1 MKKTLLGTALLFA
14 LAQALPMDAQKQ
26 VRLTFNRAGGTAVSN
41 VTVKVT
47 DESGNAINGV
57 TATLQSIKQGTGTD
71 ADAAT
76 TDVALKSGGKLDT
89 HTEILCANYT
99 NKELD
104 SRFAE
109 FTFKISGLSDFSL
122 NHSDLQI
129 ASMNGS
135 GDFQYNNLPRKCD
148 VRVWNNEDKS
158 TLIASIDG
166 IVTDKNASK
175 EDKVNP
181 TDKDTG
187 KDNTIDWEIKAST
200 TTPATTDQ
208 ILVVRLAKSS
218 DNKGCFFGLKQITLY
233 NGYRFATTATS
244 NIANVATF
252 SASSPVTF
260 SSDATAYIAINSDNK
275 QVTLSPLNGA
285 LAAGK
290 GAIVSKAT
298 TGDIYAYVSTETTDS
313 RNNLLVGSSDATKEL
328 TDGNYYIFNK
338 KDNDAVFS
346 PLDNAASTTL
356 AANKAALKTTTT
368 GGQALTLDFGSVT
381 GINTVTTAMPATNA
395 TFDLSG
401 RKVSG
406 KLPAGLYIKN
416 GKKLLIK

>member
-41 VTVKVT
+41 VTVNVT

-71 ADAAT
+71 AGAT
-76 TDVALKSGGKLDT
+76 ATNVALKPGNQLDA
-89 HTEILCANYT
+89 HTEILCADYN
-99 NKELD
+99 NNGLD

-109 FTFKISGLSDFSL
+109 FTFKISGLNDFSL

-129 ASMNGS
+129 AALNKG
-135 GDFQYNNLPRKCD
+135 GNFQYDKGSRKCD

-166 IVTDKNASK
+166 IVTDKNASN
-175 EDKVNP
+175 E
-181 TDKDTG
+181 T
-187 KDNTIDWEIKAST
+187 KDNTIDWEIKANT
-200 TTPATTDQ
+200 TTPATTEQ

-260 SSDATAYIAINSDNK
+260 SSDATAYIAINSNDT

-285 LAAGK
+285 LAAGQ

-298 TGDIYAYVSTETTDS
+298 TGDIYAYVSAETTDS
-313 RNNLLVGSSDATKEL
+313 RNNQLVGGGDTTKEL

-338 KDNDAVFS
+338 KGNDAVFS
-346 PLDNAASTTL
+346 PLNNTSTTL
-356 AANKAALKTTTT
+356 AANKAALKTATP

-381 GINTVTTAMPATNA
+381 GINTATTAMPATNT

>member
-41 VTVKVT
+41 VTVNVT

-71 ADAAT
+71 AGAT
-76 TDVALKSGGKLDT
+76 ATNVALKSGNQLDT
-89 HTEILCANYT
+89 HTEILCASYN
-99 NKELD
+99 NVKN
-104 SRFAE
+104 SFAE

-129 ASMNGS
+129 AAMNGQ
-135 GDFQYNNLPRKCD
+135 GKFQNSKGERYCD
-148 VRVWNNEDKS
+148 VRVWGNEDKS
-158 TLIASIDG
+158 TLIASADG
-166 IVTDKNASK
+166 ILADKLGGDY
-175 EDKVNP
+175 ER
-181 TDKDTG
+181 
-187 KDNTIDWEIKAST
+187 DNTIDWEIKGNT

-208 ILVVRLAKSS
+208 YIVVRMAKN
-218 DNKGCFFGLKQITLY
+218 DQNPGCFFGLKQITLY

-244 NIANVATF
+244 NIDNVATF

-313 RNNLLVGSSDATKEL
+313 RNNQLVGSGDATKEL

-338 KDNDAVFS
+338 PGEEAVFS
-346 PLDNAASTTL
+346 PLDKSASTTL
-356 AANKAALKTTTT
+356 AANKAALKTATT

-406 KLPAGLYIKN
+406 NLPAGLYIKN

>member
-41 VTVKVT
+41 VTVNVT
-47 DESGNAINGV
+47 DESGNAIDGV

-71 ADAAT
+71 ANAAA
-76 TDVALKSGGKLDT
+76 TDVALLSGMELNT
-89 HTEILCANYT
+89 HTEILCANY
-99 NKELD
+99 NNVKN
-104 SRFAE
+104 SFAE

-129 ASMNGS
+129 SAMNLNGR
-135 GDFQYNNLPRKCD
+135 FQNSKDQRYCD
-148 VRVWNNEDKS
+148 VRVWGNENKN
-158 TLIASIDG
+158 TLIASVDG
-166 IVTDKNASK
+166 ILADKLGGSYT
-175 EDKVNP
+175 V
-181 TDKDTG
+181 
-187 KDNTIDWEIKAST
+187 DNTIDWEIKGE
-200 TTPATTDQ
+200 ATTQAATDQ
-208 ILVVRLAKSS
+208 YLVVRMAKSS
-218 DNKGCFFGLKQITLY
+218 NSNGCYFGLKQITLY
-233 NGYRFATTATS
+233 NGYRFATTTTS

-285 LAAGK
+285 LAAGQ

-298 TGDIYAYVSTETTDS
+298 TGDIYAYVSTEATDS
-313 RNNLLVGSSDATKEL
+313 RNNQLVGGGDATKEL

-338 KDNDAVFS
+338 KGDDAVFS
-346 PLDNAASTTL
+346 PLNNTSTTL
-356 AANKAALKTTTT
+356 AANKAALKTATT

>member
-1 MKKTLLGTALLFA
+1 MKKTLLGTALLLA

-47 DESGNAINGV
+47 DESGNAIDGV
-57 TATLQSIKQGTGTD
+57 TATLQSIKQGTGTETS
-71 ADAAT
+71 AAA
-76 TDVALKSGGKLDT
+76 TDVALKSGGQLDT
-89 HTEILCANYT
+89 HSEVLCANY
-99 NKELD
+99 NNNGLD
-104 SRFAE
+104 RRFAE

-129 ASMNGS
+129 AAMNS
-135 GDFQYNNLPRKCD
+135 GGNFQYNNLPRKCD
-148 VRVWNNEDKS
+148 VRVWGDEDKS
-158 TLIASIDG
+158 TIIASTDG
-166 IVTDKNASK
+166 IVTDKNASN
-175 EDKVNP
+175 ETV
-181 TDKDTG
+181 
-187 KDNTIDWEIKAST
+187 DNTIDWEIKANT

-208 ILVVRLAKSS
+208 YLVVRLAKSS

-260 SSDATAYIAINSDNK
+260 SSDATAYIAINSDNT

-285 LAAGK
+285 LAAGQ

-298 TGDIYAYVSTETTDS
+298 TGDIYAYVSTEATDS
-313 RNNLLVGSSDATKEL
+313 RNNQLVGSGDATKEL

-338 KDNDAVFS
+338 PGEEAVFS
-346 PLDNAASTTL
+346 PLDKSASTTL
-356 AANKAALKTTTT
+356 AANKAALKTATT

>member
-47 DESGNAINGV
+47 DESGNAIDGV
-57 TATLQSIKQGTGTD
+57 TATLQSIKQGTGTN
-71 ADAAT
+71 ANAT
-76 TDVALKSGGKLDT
+76 ATDVALKSGGQLDT
-89 HTEILCANYT
+89 HAEILCADYFNT
-99 NKELD
+99 TKDN
-104 SRFAE
+104 SFSE

-129 ASMNGS
+129 SALNSS
-135 GDFQYNNLPRKCD
+135 SKFQYNANNNRKCD
-148 VRVWNNEDKS
+148 VRVWGDESKS
-158 TLIASIDG
+158 TLITSIDG
-166 IVTDKNASK
+166 IAADQEASS
-175 EDKVNP
+175 E
-181 TDKDTG
+181 T
-187 KDNTIDWEIKAST
+187 KDNTIDWEIKGNTATQT
-200 TTPATTDQ
+200 TTNQ
-208 ILVVRLAKSS
+208 YLVVRLARSTGS
-218 DNKGCFFGLKQITLY
+218 NGCYFGLKQITLY
-233 NGYRFATTATS
+233 NGYRFATTTTS
-244 NIANVATF
+244 NIDNVATF

-260 SSDATAYIAINSDNK
+260 SSDATAYIAINSNDT

-285 LAAGK
+285 LAAGQ

-298 TGDIYAYVSTETTDS
+298 TGDIYAYVSAEATDS
-313 RNNLLVGSSDATKEL
+313 RNNQLVGSGDATKEL

-338 KDNDAVFS
+338 QGEDAVFS
-346 PLDNAASTTL
+346 PLNNTNTTL
-356 AANKAALKTTTT
+356 AANKAALKTTTI

-381 GINTVTTAMPATNA
+381 GINTATTAMPATNA

-406 KLPAGLYIKN
+406 NLPAGLYIKN

>member
-1 MKKTLLGTALLFA
+1 MKKTLLGTALLLA

-47 DESGNAINGV
+47 DESGNAIDGV
-57 TATLQSIKQGTGTD
+57 TATLQSIKQGTGTETS
-71 ADAAT
+71 AAA
-76 TDVALKSGGKLDT
+76 TDVALLSGMELNT
-89 HTEILCANYT
+89 HTEILCANYD
-99 NKELD
+99 NVKN
-104 SRFAE
+104 SFAE
-109 FTFKISGLSDFSL
+109 FTFKISGLNNFSL

-129 ASMNGS
+129 AAMNLYGR
-135 GDFQYNNLPRKCD
+135 FQNSKDQRYCD
-148 VRVWNNEDKS
+148 VRVWGNENKS
-158 TLIASIDG
+158 TLLASVDG
-166 IVTDKNASK
+166 ILVDKLGG
-175 EDKVNP
+175 DYVR
-181 TDKDTG
+181 
-187 KDNTIDWEIKAST
+187 DNTIDWEIKGNT
-200 TTPATTDQ
+200 TTPAATDQ
-208 ILVVRLAKSS
+208 YIVVRMAKSDRS
-218 DNKGCFFGLKQITLY
+218 QGCYFGLKQITLY

-244 NIANVATF
+244 NIDNVATF

-313 RNNLLVGSSDATKEL
+313 RNNLLVGSGDATKEL

-346 PLDNAASTTL
+346 PLNNTSTTL
-356 AANKAALKTTTT
+356 AANKAALKTATP

-381 GINTVTTAMPATNA
+381 GINTATTAMPATNA

>member
-1 MKKTLLGTALLFA
+1 
-14 LAQALPMDAQKQ
+14 MDAQKQ

-41 VTVKVT
+41 VTVNVT
-47 DESGNAINGV
+47 DESGNAIDGV
-57 TATLQSIKQGTGTD
+57 TATLQSIKQGLGNTTE
-71 ADAAT
+71 AAKK
-76 TDVALKSGGKLDT
+76 DVALFNTGAAAS
-89 HTEILCANYT
+89 HPEILCCKYDNPNT
-99 NKELD
+99 D
-104 SRFAE
+104 SYPFAE
-109 FTFKISGLSDFSL
+109 FVFKISGLSNFGI
-122 NHSDLQI
+122 NHTDLQI
-129 ASMNGS
+129 AAMNSS
-135 GDFQYNNLPRKCD
+135 GNFQFNNLTRSCD
-148 VRVWNNEDKS
+148 AKVWGDESYSN
-158 TLIASIDG
+158 LITSIEGLD
-166 IVTDKNASK
+166 VDKNA
-175 EDKVNP
+175 DLV
-181 TDKDTG
+181 TG
-187 KDNTIDWEIKAST
+187 STNIGVDNTTDWEIKSANT
-200 TTPATTDQ
+200 TTTTNEQ
-208 ILVVRLAKSS
+208 YLIVRLTRSTVA
-218 DNKGCFFGLKQITLY
+218 GCYFGLKQITLY

-260 SSDATAYIAINSDNK
+260 SSNATAYIAINSNNT

-313 RNNLLVGSSDATKEL
+313 RNNLLVGSGDATKEL

-356 AANKAALKTTTT
+356 AANKAALKTATP

-381 GINTVTTAMPATNA
+381 GINTATTAMPATNA

>member
-41 VTVKVT
+41 VTVNVT
-47 DESGNAINGV
+47 DESGNAIDGV

-71 ADAAT
+71 AGAAA
-76 TDVALKSGGKLDT
+76 TDVALKSGYQLDT
-89 HTEILCANYT
+89 HTEILCASYSNVK
-99 NKELD
+99 NC
-104 SRFAE
+104 FAE
-109 FTFKISGLSDFSL
+109 FTFKISGLSNFSL

-129 ASMNGS
+129 AAMNGQ
-135 GDFQYNNLPRKCD
+135 GKFQNSKGERYCD
-148 VRVWNNEDKS
+148 VRVWGNENKS
-158 TLIASIDG
+158 TLIASADG
-166 IVTDKNASK
+166 ILADKLGGDY
-175 EDKVNP
+175 ER
-181 TDKDTG
+181 
-187 KDNTIDWEIKAST
+187 DNTIDWEIKGNT

-208 ILVVRLAKSS
+208 YIVVRMAKN
-218 DNKGCFFGLKQITLY
+218 DQNPGCYFGLKQITLY
-233 NGYRFATTATS
+233 NGYRFTTTTTS

-260 SSDATAYIAINSDNK
+260 SSDATAYIAINSNDT

-285 LAAGK
+285 LAAGQ

-298 TGDIYAYVSTETTDS
+298 TGDIYAYVSAEATDS
-313 RNNLLVGSSDATKEL
+313 RNNQLVGGGDATKEL

-338 KDNDAVFS
+338 KGDDAVFS
-346 PLDNAASTTL
+346 PLNNTSTTL
-356 AANKAALKTTTT
+356 AANKAALKTATQ

-381 GINTVTTAMPATNA
+381 GINTATTAMPATNA

>member
-26 VRLTFNRAGGTAVSN
+26 VRLTFNRAGGTAVGN

-71 ADAAT
+71 AGAAA

-89 HTEILCANYT
+89 HTEILCANY
-99 NKELD
+99 NNSVQK
-104 SRFAE
+104 SFAE

-129 ASMNGS
+129 AAMNSS

-148 VRVWNNEDKS
+148 VRVWGDEYKS
-158 TLIASIDG
+158 IRIASIDG
-166 IVTDKNASK
+166 IVTDKNASN
-175 EDKVNP
+175 EA
-181 TDKDTG
+181 
-187 KDNTIDWEIKAST
+187 KDNTIDWEIKAYT
-200 TTPATTDQ
+200 TTPATTEQ

-244 NIANVATF
+244 NIDNVATF

-285 LAAGK
+285 LAAK
-290 GAIVSKAT
+290 QGAIVSKAT
-298 TGDIYAYVSTETTDS
+298 TGDIYAYVSTEATDS
-313 RNNLLVGSSDATKEL
+313 RNNQLVGGGDYNMDL

-338 KDNDAVFS
+338 QGNDAVFS
-346 PLDNAASTTL
+346 PLNKLAITEL
-356 AANKAALKTTTT
+356 AANKAVLKTATP

-381 GINTVTTAMPATNA
+381 GINTTTTAMPATNA

-416 GKKLLIK
+416 GKKFIIK

>member
-14 LAQALPMDAQKQ
+14 LAQTLPMDAQKQ

-41 VTVKVT
+41 VTVNVT
-47 DESGNAINGV
+47 DESGNAIDGV

-76 TDVALKSGGKLDT
+76 TDVALLSGEQLNT
-89 HTEILCANYT
+89 HTEILCANYS
-99 NKELD
+99 NVEKC
-104 SRFAE
+104 FAE
-109 FTFKISGLSDFSL
+109 FTFKISGLNNFSL

-129 ASMNGS
+129 SALQYQGK
-135 GDFQYNNLPRKCD
+135 FQNSKDQRYCD
-148 VRVWNNEDKS
+148 VRVWGNENKS
-158 TLIASIDG
+158 TLIASADG
-166 IVTDKNASK
+166 ILAVKLG
-175 EDKVNP
+175 
-181 TDKDTG
+181 G
-187 KDNTIDWEIKAST
+187 KYEVDNTIDWEIKGNT
-200 TTPATTDQ
+200 TTQATTDQ
-208 ILVVRLAKSS
+208 YIVVRMAKSDRS
-218 DNKGCFFGLKQITLY
+218 QGCFFGLKQITLY

-244 NIANVATF
+244 NIDNVATF

-285 LAAGK
+285 LAAGQ

-298 TGDIYAYVSTETTDS
+298 TGDIYAYVSTEATDS
-313 RNNLLVGSSDATKEL
+313 RNNLLVGSGDATKEL

-338 KDNDAVFS
+338 QGNDAVFS
-346 PLDNAASTTL
+346 PLSNTSTTL
-356 AANKAALKTTTT
+356 AANKAALKTTTA

>member
-1 MKKTLLGTALLFA
+1 MKKTLLGTALLLA

-26 VRLTFNRAGGTAVSN
+26 VRLTFNRAGGTAVGN
-41 VTVKVT
+41 VTVNVT

-71 ADAAT
+71 ASAAAT
-76 TDVALKSGGKLDT
+76 DVVLKSGGKLDT
-89 HTEILCANYT
+89 HTEILCANY
-99 NKELD
+99 NNSVQK
-104 SRFAE
+104 SFAE

-129 ASMNGS
+129 AAMNGS

-166 IVTDKNASK
+166 IVTDKNASEESK
-175 EDKVNP
+175 GI
-181 TDKDTG
+181 G
-187 KDNTIDWEIKAST
+187 KDNTIDWEIKANT
-200 TTPATTDQ
+200 TTPATTEQ

-244 NIANVATF
+244 NIDNVATF

-285 LAAGK
+285 LAAK
-290 GAIVSKAT
+290 QGAIVSKAT
-298 TGDIYAYVSTETTDS
+298 TGDIYAYVSTEATDS
-313 RNNLLVGSSDATKEL
+313 RNNQLVGGGDYAIDL

-338 KDNDAVFS
+338 SGEEAVFS
-346 PLDNAASTTL
+346 PLDKTANTKL
-356 AANKAALKTTTT
+356 AANKAALKTATT
-368 GGQALTLDFGSVT
+368 GVQALTLDFGSVT
-381 GINTVTTAMPATNA
+381 GINNTTTTAMPATNA

-416 GKKLLIK
+416 GKKFIIK

>member
-1 MKKTLLGTALLFA
+1 MKKTLLGTALLLA

-57 TATLQSIKQGTGTD
+57 TATLQSIKQGIGTD
-71 ADAAT
+71 ANAT
-76 TDVALKSGGKLDT
+76 ATDVALKSGGKLDT
-89 HTEILCANYT
+89 HTEILCANY
-99 NKELD
+99 NNSVQK
-104 SRFAE
+104 SFAE

-129 ASMNGS
+129 AAMNGS

-148 VRVWNNEDKS
+148 VRVWGDEDKS
-158 TLIASIDG
+158 TLIASTDG
-166 IVTDKNASK
+166 IVTDKNASN
-175 EDKVNP
+175 ETV
-181 TDKDTG
+181 
-187 KDNTIDWEIKAST
+187 DNTIDWEIKAST

-208 ILVVRLAKSS
+208 YLVVRLAKSS

-233 NGYRFATTATS
+233 NGYRFATTTTS

-285 LAAGK
+285 LAAGQ

-298 TGDIYAYVSTETTDS
+298 TGDIYAYVSTEATDS
-313 RNNLLVGSSDATKEL
+313 RNNQLVGSGDATKEL

-356 AANKAALKTTTT
+356 AANKAALKTATP

-381 GINTVTTAMPATNA
+381 GINTATTAMPATNA

-401 RKVSG
+401 RKASG

>member
-1 MKKTLLGTALLFA
+1 MKKTLLGTALLLA

-57 TATLQSIKQGTGTD
+57 TATLQSIKQGTGTN
-71 ADAAT
+71 ASAAA
-76 TDVALKSGGKLDT
+76 TDVALKSIGQLDA
-89 HTEILCANYT
+89 HTEILCADYN
-99 NKELD
+99 NNGLD

-109 FTFKISGLSDFSL
+109 FTFKISGLNDFSL

-129 ASMNGS
+129 AALNKG
-135 GDFQYNNLPRKCD
+135 GNFQYDKGSRKCD

-166 IVTDKNASK
+166 IVTDKNASN
-175 EDKVNP
+175 E
-181 TDKDTG
+181 T

-200 TTPATTDQ
+200 TTPATTEQ

-244 NIANVATF
+244 NIDNVATF
-252 SASSPVTF
+252 SASNPVTF

-285 LAAGK
+285 LAAGQ

-298 TGDIYAYVSTETTDS
+298 TGDIYAYVSTEATDS
-313 RNNLLVGSSDATKEL
+313 RNNQLVGGGDYAMDL

-338 KDNDAVFS
+338 PGDEAVFS
-346 PLDNAASTTL
+346 PLNSTNTKL
-356 AANKAALKTTTT
+356 AANKAALKTATA
-368 GGQALTLDFGSVT
+368 GVQALTLDFGSVT
-381 GINTVTTAMPATNA
+381 GINTTTTAMPATNA

-416 GKKLLIK
+416 GKKFIIK

>member
-47 DESGNAINGV
+47 DESGNAIDGV
-57 TATLQSIKQGTGTD
+57 TATLQSIKQGTGTN
-71 ADAAT
+71 ANAT
-76 TDVALKSGGKLDT
+76 ATDVALKSGGQLDT
-89 HTEILCANYT
+89 HAEILCADYFNT
-99 NKELD
+99 TKDN
-104 SRFAE
+104 SFSE

-129 ASMNGS
+129 SALNSS
-135 GDFQYNNLPRKCD
+135 SKFQYNANNNRKCD
-148 VRVWNNEDKS
+148 VRVWGDESKS
-158 TLIASIDG
+158 TLITSIDG
-166 IVTDKNASK
+166 IAADQEASS
-175 EDKVNP
+175 E
-181 TDKDTG
+181 T
-187 KDNTIDWEIKAST
+187 KDNTIDWEIKGNTATQT
-200 TTPATTDQ
+200 TTNQ
-208 ILVVRLAKSS
+208 YLVVRLARSTGS
-218 DNKGCFFGLKQITLY
+218 NGCYFGLKQITLY

-244 NIANVATF
+244 NIDNVATF
-252 SASSPVTF
+252 SASKPVTF
-260 SSDATAYIAINSDNK
+260 SSDATAYIAINSNNT

-285 LAAGK
+285 LAAGQ

-298 TGDIYAYVSTETTDS
+298 TGDIYAYVSAETTDS
-313 RNNLLVGSSDATKEL
+313 RNNQLVGGGDATKEL

-338 KDNDAVFS
+338 KGDDAVFS
-346 PLDNAASTTL
+346 PLNNTSTTL
-356 AANKAALKTTTT
+356 AANKAALKTATP

-381 GINTVTTAMPATNA
+381 GINTATTAMPATNA

-401 RKVSG
+401 RKVNG

>member
-41 VTVKVT
+41 VTVNVT

-76 TDVALKSGGKLDT
+76 TDVALLSGEQLNT
-89 HTEILCANYT
+89 HTEILCANYS
-99 NKELD
+99 NVEKC
-104 SRFAE
+104 FAE
-109 FTFKISGLSDFSL
+109 FTFKISGLNNFSL

-129 ASMNGS
+129 SALQYQGK
-135 GDFQYNNLPRKCD
+135 FQNSKDQRYCD
-148 VRVWNNEDKS
+148 VRVWGNENKS
-158 TLIASIDG
+158 TLIASADG
-166 IVTDKNASK
+166 ILAVKLG
-175 EDKVNP
+175 
-181 TDKDTG
+181 G
-187 KDNTIDWEIKAST
+187 KYEVDNTIDWEIKGNT
-200 TTPATTDQ
+200 TTQATTDQ
-208 ILVVRLAKSS
+208 YIVVRMAKSDRS
-218 DNKGCFFGLKQITLY
+218 QGCYFGLKQITLY
-233 NGYRFATTATS
+233 NGYRFATTTTS

-260 SSDATAYIAINSDNK
+260 SSDATAYIAINSDNT

-285 LAAGK
+285 LAAGQ

-298 TGDIYAYVSTETTDS
+298 TGDIYAYVSTEATDS
-313 RNNLLVGSSDATKEL
+313 RNNQLVGSGDATKEL

-338 KDNDAVFS
+338 QGEDAVFS
-346 PLDNAASTTL
+346 PLNSTNTTL

-381 GINTVTTAMPATNA
+381 GINTATTAMPATNA

>member
-1 MKKTLLGTALLFA
+1 MKKTLLGTTLLLA

-76 TDVALKSGGKLDT
+76 TDVALLSGEQLNT
-89 HTEILCANYT
+89 HTEILCANYS
-99 NKELD
+99 NVEKC
-104 SRFAE
+104 FAE
-109 FTFKISGLSDFSL
+109 FTFKISGLNNFSL

-129 ASMNGS
+129 SALQYQGK
-135 GDFQYNNLPRKCD
+135 FQNSKDQRYCD
-148 VRVWNNEDKS
+148 VRVWGNENKS
-158 TLIASIDG
+158 TLIASADG
-166 IVTDKNASK
+166 ILAVKLG
-175 EDKVNP
+175 
-181 TDKDTG
+181 G
-187 KDNTIDWEIKAST
+187 KYEVDNTIDWEIKGNT
-200 TTPATTDQ
+200 TTQSTTDQ
-208 ILVVRLAKSS
+208 YIVVRMAKSDRS
-218 DNKGCFFGLKQITLY
+218 QGCYFGLKQITLY

-244 NIANVATF
+244 NIDNVATF
-252 SASSPVTF
+252 SASNPVTF
-260 SSDATAYIAINSDNK
+260 SSDATAYIAINSNDT

-285 LAAGK
+285 LAAK
-290 GAIVSKAT
+290 QGAIVSKAT
-298 TGDIYAYVSTETTDS
+298 TGDIYAYVSTEATDS
-313 RNNLLVGSSDATKEL
+313 RNNQLVGGGDATKEL

-338 KDNDAVFS
+338 KGDDAVFS
-346 PLDNAASTTL
+346 PLNNTSTTL
-356 AANKAALKTTTT
+356 AANKAALKTATP

-381 GINTVTTAMPATNA
+381 GINTTTTAMPATNA

>member
-41 VTVKVT
+41 VTVNVT

-57 TATLQSIKQGTGTD
+57 TATLQSIKEGTGTD
-71 ADAAT
+71 ASAT
-76 TDVALKSGGKLDT
+76 ATNVALLSGMELNT
-89 HTEILCANYT
+89 HTEILCANYK
-99 NKELD
+99 NVKN
-104 SRFAE
+104 SFAE
-109 FTFKISGLSDFSL
+109 FTFKISGLNNFSL

-129 ASMNGS
+129 AAMNLNGR
-135 GDFQYNNLPRKCD
+135 FQNSKDQRYCD
-148 VRVWNNEDKS
+148 VRVWGNENKS

-166 IVTDKNASK
+166 ILVDKLGG
-175 EDKVNP
+175 DYVR
-181 TDKDTG
+181 
-187 KDNTIDWEIKAST
+187 DNTIDWEIKGNT
-200 TTPATTDQ
+200 TTPAATDQ
-208 ILVVRLAKSS
+208 YIVVRMAKSDRS
-218 DNKGCFFGLKQITLY
+218 QGCYFGLKQITLY

-244 NIANVATF
+244 NIDNVATF

-260 SSDATAYIAINSDNK
+260 SSDATAYIAINSNDT

-285 LAAGK
+285 LAAGQ

-298 TGDIYAYVSTETTDS
+298 TGDIYAYVSTEATDS
-313 RNNLLVGSSDATKEL
+313 RNNQLVGSGDATKEL

-338 KDNDAVFS
+338 QGEEAVFS
-346 PLDNAASTTL
+346 PLDNTASTTL
-356 AANKAALKTTTT
+356 AANKAALKTTTI

>member
-41 VTVKVT
+41 VTVNVT

-71 ADAAT
+71 AGAAA
-76 TDVALKSGGKLDT
+76 TDVALKSGYQLDT
-89 HTEILCANYT
+89 HTEILCANYD
-99 NKELD
+99 NVKN
-104 SRFAE
+104 SFAE
-109 FTFKISGLSDFSL
+109 FTFKISGLNNFSL

-129 ASMNGS
+129 AAMNLYGR
-135 GDFQYNNLPRKCD
+135 FQNSKDQRYCD
-148 VRVWNNEDKS
+148 VRVWGNENKS
-158 TLIASIDG
+158 TLLASVDG
-166 IVTDKNASK
+166 ILVDKLGG
-175 EDKVNP
+175 DYVR
-181 TDKDTG
+181 
-187 KDNTIDWEIKAST
+187 DNTIDWEIKGNT
-200 TTPATTDQ
+200 TTPAATDQ
-208 ILVVRLAKSS
+208 YIVVRMAKSDRS
-218 DNKGCFFGLKQITLY
+218 QGCYFGLKQITLY
-233 NGYRFATTATS
+233 NGYRFATTTTS

-298 TGDIYAYVSTETTDS
+298 TGDIYAYVSTEATDS
-313 RNNLLVGSSDATKEL
+313 RNNLLVGSGDATKEL

-356 AANKAALKTTTT
+356 AANKAALKTATP

-381 GINTVTTAMPATNA
+381 GINTATTAMPATNA

>member
-41 VTVKVT
+41 VTVNVT
-47 DESGNAINGV
+47 DESGNAIDGV
-57 TATLQSIKQGTGTD
+57 TATLQSIKQGTGTN
-71 ADAAT
+71 ASAAA
-76 TDVALKSGGKLDT
+76 TDVALKSIGQLDA
-89 HTEILCANYT
+89 HTEILCADYN
-99 NKELD
+99 NNGLD

-109 FTFKISGLSDFSL
+109 FTFKISGLNDFSL

-129 ASMNGS
+129 AALNKG
-135 GDFQYNNLPRKCD
+135 GNFQYDKGSRKCD

-166 IVTDKNASK
+166 IVTDKNASN
-175 EDKVNP
+175 E
-181 TDKDTG
+181 T
-187 KDNTIDWEIKAST
+187 KDNTIDWEIKANT
-200 TTPATTDQ
+200 TTPATTEQ

-260 SSDATAYIAINSDNK
+260 SSDATAYIAINSNNT

-285 LAAGK
+285 LAAGQ

-298 TGDIYAYVSTETTDS
+298 TGDIYAYVSTEATDS
-313 RNNLLVGSSDATKEL
+313 RNNQLVGSGDATKEL

-338 KDNDAVFS
+338 QGEEAVFS
-346 PLDNAASTTL
+346 PLSNTASTTL

-368 GGQALTLDFGSVT
+368 GGHALTLDFGSVT
-381 GINTVTTAMPATNA
+381 GINTTTTAMPATNA

>member
-41 VTVKVT
+41 VTVNVT

-71 ADAAT
+71 ADAAA
-76 TDVALKSGGKLDT
+76 TDVALLSGMELNT
-89 HTEILCANYT
+89 HTEILCANYD
-99 NKELD
+99 NVKN
-104 SRFAE
+104 SFAE
-109 FTFKISGLSDFSL
+109 FTFKISGLNNFSL

-129 ASMNGS
+129 AAMNLYGR
-135 GDFQYNNLPRKCD
+135 FQNSKDQRYCD
-148 VRVWNNEDKS
+148 VRVWGNENKS
-158 TLIASIDG
+158 TLLASVDG
-166 IVTDKNASK
+166 ILVDKLGG
-175 EDKVNP
+175 DYVR
-181 TDKDTG
+181 
-187 KDNTIDWEIKAST
+187 DNTIDWEIKGNT
-200 TTPATTDQ
+200 TTPAATDQ
-208 ILVVRLAKSS
+208 YIVVRMAKSDRS
-218 DNKGCFFGLKQITLY
+218 QGCYFGLKQITLY

-244 NIANVATF
+244 NIDNVATF

-285 LAAGK
+285 LAAGQ

-298 TGDIYAYVSTETTDS
+298 TGDIYAYMSTEATDS
-313 RNNLLVGSSDATKEL
+313 RNNQLVGSGDATKEL

-338 KDNDAVFS
+338 KGEEAVFS
-346 PLDNAASTTL
+346 PLDKSASTTL
-356 AANKAALKTTTT
+356 AANKAVLKTATP

-381 GINTVTTAMPATNA
+381 GINTATTAMPATNA

>member
-71 ADAAT
+71 ADAAA
-76 TDVALKSGGKLDT
+76 TDVALKSGEQLNK
-89 HTEILCANYT
+89 HPEILCASYSNGK
-99 NKELD
+99 NA
-104 SRFAE
+104 FAE

-129 ASMNGS
+129 SAMNKDGK
-135 GDFQYNNLPRKCD
+135 FQNSKDERYCD
-148 VRVWNNEDKS
+148 VRVWGNENKR
-158 TLIASIDG
+158 TLIASVDG
-166 IVTDKNASK
+166 ILADKLGGNY
-175 EDKVNP
+175 EV
-181 TDKDTG
+181 
-187 KDNTIDWEIKAST
+187 DNTIDWEIKT
-200 TTPATTDQ
+200 TTTTQATTDQ
-208 ILVVRLAKSS
+208 YIVVRMAKN
-218 DNKGCFFGLKQITLY
+218 DRNTGCFFGLKQITLY

-252 SASSPVTF
+252 SASNPVTF
-260 SSDATAYIAINSDNK
+260 SSDATAYIAINSNNT

-285 LAAGK
+285 LAAGQ

-298 TGDIYAYVSTETTDS
+298 TGDIYAYVSTEATDS
-313 RNNLLVGSSDATKEL
+313 RNNQLVGSGDATKEL

-338 KDNDAVFS
+338 QGNDAVFS
-346 PLDNAASTTL
+346 PLDNTANTTL
-356 AANKAALKTTTT
+356 AANKAALKTATT

>member
-41 VTVKVT
+41 VTVNVT

-71 ADAAT
+71 ANAT
-76 TDVALKSGGKLDT
+76 ATDVALKSGGKLDT
-89 HTEILCANYT
+89 HSEILCANY
-99 NKELD
+99 NNALN
-104 SRFAE
+104 SSFAE
-109 FTFKISGLSDFSL
+109 FTFKISGLSNFSL

-129 ASMNGS
+129 SAMNGG

-148 VRVWNNEDKS
+148 VRVWNNEGKS

-166 IVTDKNASK
+166 IVTDKNASEESK
-175 EDKVNP
+175 GSK
-181 TDKDTG
+181 TG

-200 TTPATTDQ
+200 TTPATTEQ

-233 NGYRFATTATS
+233 NGYRFATTTTS

-275 QVTLSPLNGA
+275 QVTLLPLNGA
-285 LAAGK
+285 LAAGQ

-298 TGDIYAYVSTETTDS
+298 TGDIYAYVSTEATDS
-313 RNNLLVGSSDATKEL
+313 RNNQLVGSGDATKEL

-356 AANKAALKTTTT
+356 AANKAALKTATP

-381 GINTVTTAMPATNA
+381 GINTATTAMPATNA

>member
-41 VTVKVT
+41 VTVNVT

-57 TATLQSIKQGTGTD
+57 TATLQSIKEGTGTD
-71 ADAAT
+71 ASAT
-76 TDVALKSGGKLDT
+76 ATNVALLSGMELNT
-89 HTEILCANYT
+89 HTEILCANYK
-99 NKELD
+99 NVKN
-104 SRFAE
+104 SFAE
-109 FTFKISGLSDFSL
+109 FTFKISGLNNFSL

-129 ASMNGS
+129 AAMNLNGR
-135 GDFQYNNLPRKCD
+135 FQNSKDQRYCD
-148 VRVWNNEDKS
+148 VRVWGNENKS

-166 IVTDKNASK
+166 ILVDKLGGSYT
-175 EDKVNP
+175 V
-181 TDKDTG
+181 
-187 KDNTIDWEIKAST
+187 DNTIDWEIKGE
-200 TTPATTDQ
+200 ATTQAATDQ
-208 ILVVRLAKSS
+208 YLVVRMAKSS
-218 DNKGCFFGLKQITLY
+218 NSNGCFFGLKQITLY

-244 NIANVATF
+244 NIDNVATF
-252 SASSPVTF
+252 SASCPVTF
-260 SSDATAYIAINSDNK
+260 SSDATAYIAINSNDT

-285 LAAGK
+285 LAAGQ
-290 GAIVSKAT
+290 GAIVSKTT
-298 TGDIYAYVSTETTDS
+298 TGDIYAYVSTEATDS
-313 RNNLLVGSSDATKEL
+313 RNNQLVGGGDEAMDL

-338 KDNDAVFS
+338 QIEEAVFS
-346 PLDNAASTTL
+346 PLKESASTKL
-356 AANKAALKTTTT
+356 AANKAVLKTATAS
-368 GGQALTLDFGSVT
+368 GQALTLDFGSVT
-381 GINTVTTAMPATNA
+381 GINTTTTAMSATNA

>member
-41 VTVKVT
+41 VTVNVT
-47 DESGNAINGV
+47 DESGNAIDGV

-76 TDVALKSGGKLDT
+76 TDVALKSGGQLDT
-89 HTEILCANYT
+89 HSEVLCANY
-99 NKELD
+99 NNNGLD
-104 SRFAE
+104 RRFAE

-129 ASMNGS
+129 AAMNS
-135 GDFQYNNLPRKCD
+135 GGNFQYNNLPRKCD
-148 VRVWNNEDKS
+148 VRVWGDEDKS
-158 TLIASIDG
+158 TLIASTDG
-166 IVTDKNASK
+166 IVTDKNASN
-175 EDKVNP
+175 ETV
-181 TDKDTG
+181 
-187 KDNTIDWEIKAST
+187 DNTIDWEIKAST

-208 ILVVRLAKSS
+208 YLVVRLAKSS

-233 NGYRFATTATS
+233 NGYRFATTTTS
-244 NIANVATF
+244 NIDNVATF

-260 SSDATAYIAINSDNK
+260 SSDATAYIAINSNDT

-285 LAAGK
+285 LAAGQ

-298 TGDIYAYVSTETTDS
+298 TGDIYAYVSTEATDS
-313 RNNLLVGSSDATKEL
+313 RNNQLVGGGDATKEL

-338 KDNDAVFS
+338 QGDDAVFS
-346 PLDNAASTTL
+346 PLNNTASTTL
-356 AANKAALKTTTT
+356 AANKAVLKTATP

>member
-1 MKKTLLGTALLFA
+1 MKKTLLGTALLLA

-26 VRLTFNRAGGTAVSN
+26 VRLTFNRADGTAVSN
-41 VTVKVT
+41 VTVNVT
-47 DESGNAINGV
+47 DESGNPINGV
-57 TATLQSIKQGTGTD
+57 TATLQSIKEGTGTD
-71 ADAAT
+71 AGAT
-76 TDVALKSGGKLDT
+76 ATDVALKSGGQLDT
-89 HTEILCANYT
+89 HSEVLCANY
-99 NKELD
+99 NNNGLD
-104 SRFAE
+104 RRFAE

-129 ASMNGS
+129 AAMNS
-135 GDFQYNNLPRKCD
+135 GGNFQYNNLPRKCD
-148 VRVWNNEDKS
+148 VRVWGDEYKS
-158 TLIASIDG
+158 IRIASIDG
-166 IVTDKNASK
+166 IVTDKNASN
-175 EDKVNP
+175 EA
-181 TDKDTG
+181 

-200 TTPATTDQ
+200 TTPATTEQ

-285 LAAGK
+285 LAAK
-290 GAIVSKAT
+290 QGAIVSKAT

-313 RNNLLVGSSDATKEL
+313 RNNQLVGSGDATKEL

-338 KDNDAVFS
+338 PGEEAVFS
-346 PLDNAASTTL
+346 PLDKSASTTL
-356 AANKAALKTTTT
+356 AANKAALKTATT

-416 GKKLLIK
+416 GKKFIIK

>member
-41 VTVKVT
+41 VTVNVT
-47 DESGNAINGV
+47 DESGNAIDGV

-76 TDVALKSGGKLDT
+76 TDVALKSGAQLDT
-89 HTEILCANYT
+89 HPEILCASYN
-99 NKELD
+99 NALN
-104 SRFAE
+104 SSFAE

-129 ASMNGS
+129 AALNVGGS
-135 GDFQYNNLPRKCD
+135 FQYNNLPRKCD
-148 VRVWNNEDKS
+148 VRVWGDEDKN
-158 TLIASIDG
+158 TLIASTDG
-166 IVTDKNASK
+166 IVTDKNASN
-175 EDKVNP
+175 ETV
-181 TDKDTG
+181 
-187 KDNTIDWEIKAST
+187 DNTIDWEIKAST
-200 TTPATTDQ
+200 TTPATTEQ

-244 NIANVATF
+244 NIDNVATF

-298 TGDIYAYVSTETTDS
+298 TGDIYAW
-313 RNNLLVGSSDATKEL
+313 
-328 TDGNYYIFNK
+328 
-338 KDNDAVFS
+338 
-346 PLDNAASTTL
+346 
-356 AANKAALKTTTT
+356 
-368 GGQALTLDFGSVT
+368 
-381 GINTVTTAMPATNA
+381 
-395 TFDLSG
+395 
-401 RKVSG
+401 
-406 KLPAGLYIKN
+406 
-416 GKKLLIK
+416 

>member
-41 VTVKVT
+41 VTVNVT
-47 DESGNAINGV
+47 DENGNAIDGV

-76 TDVALKSGGKLDT
+76 TDVALKSGGQLDT
-89 HTEILCANYT
+89 HSEVLCANY
-99 NKELD
+99 NNNGLD
-104 SRFAE
+104 RRFAE

-129 ASMNGS
+129 AAMNS
-135 GDFQYNNLPRKCD
+135 GGNFQYNNLPRKCD
-148 VRVWNNEDKS
+148 VRVWGDEDKS
-158 TLIASIDG
+158 TLIASTDG
-166 IVTDKNASK
+166 IVTDKNASN
-175 EDKVNP
+175 ETV
-181 TDKDTG
+181 
-187 KDNTIDWEIKAST
+187 DNTIDWEIKAST

-208 ILVVRLAKSS
+208 YLVVRLAKSS

-233 NGYRFATTATS
+233 NGYRFATTTTS

-313 RNNLLVGSSDATKEL
+313 RNNLLVGSGDATKEL

-356 AANKAALKTTTT
+356 AANKAALKTATP

-381 GINTVTTAMPATNA
+381 GINTATTAMPATNA

>member
-1 MKKTLLGTALLFA
+1 MKKTLLGTALLLA

-41 VTVKVT
+41 VTVNVT

-71 ADAAT
+71 ASAAA
-76 TDVALKSGGKLDT
+76 TDVALLSGEQLNT
-89 HTEILCANYT
+89 HTEILCANYS
-99 NKELD
+99 NVEKC
-104 SRFAE
+104 FAE
-109 FTFKISGLSDFSL
+109 FTFKISGLNNFSL

-129 ASMNGS
+129 SALQYQGK
-135 GDFQYNNLPRKCD
+135 FQNSKDQRYCD
-148 VRVWNNEDKS
+148 VRVWGNENKS
-158 TLIASIDG
+158 TLIASADG
-166 IVTDKNASK
+166 ILAVKLG
-175 EDKVNP
+175 
-181 TDKDTG
+181 G
-187 KDNTIDWEIKAST
+187 KYEVDNTVDWEIKGNT
-200 TTPATTDQ
+200 TTQATTDQ
-208 ILVVRLAKSS
+208 YIVVRMAKSDGS
-218 DNKGCFFGLKQITLY
+218 QGCYFGLKQITLY
-233 NGYRFATTATS
+233 NGYRFATTTTS
-244 NIANVATF
+244 NIDNVATF
-252 SASSPVTF
+252 SASKPVTF
-260 SSDATAYIAINSDNK
+260 SSDATAYIAINSNDT

-285 LAAGK
+285 LAAGQ

-313 RNNLLVGSSDATKEL
+313 RNNLLVGSGDATKEL

-356 AANKAALKTTTT
+356 AANKAALKTATP

-381 GINTVTTAMPATNA
+381 GINTATTAMPATNA

>member
-71 ADAAT
+71 ATAT
-76 TDVALKSGGKLDT
+76 ATDVALKSGEQLNK
-89 HTEILCANYT
+89 HPEILCASYSNGK
-99 NKELD
+99 NA
-104 SRFAE
+104 FAE

-129 ASMNGS
+129 SAMNKDGK
-135 GDFQYNNLPRKCD
+135 FQNSKDERYCD
-148 VRVWNNEDKS
+148 VRVWGNENKR
-158 TLIASIDG
+158 TLIASVDG
-166 IVTDKNASK
+166 ILADKLGGNY
-175 EDKVNP
+175 EV
-181 TDKDTG
+181 
-187 KDNTIDWEIKAST
+187 DNTIDWEIKT
-200 TTPATTDQ
+200 TTTTQATTDQ
-208 ILVVRLAKSS
+208 YIVVRMAKN
-218 DNKGCFFGLKQITLY
+218 DRNTGCFFGLKQITLY

-244 NIANVATF
+244 NIDNVATF

-285 LAAGK
+285 LAAGQ

-298 TGDIYAYVSTETTDS
+298 TGDIYAYVSTEATDS
-313 RNNLLVGSSDATKEL
+313 RNNLLVGSGDATKEL

-338 KDNDAVFS
+338 QGEEAVFS
-346 PLDNAASTTL
+346 PLSNTASTTL
-356 AANKAALKTTTT
+356 AANKAVLKTATP

-381 GINTVTTAMPATNA
+381 GINTATTAMPATNA

-416 GKKLLIK
+416 GKKFIIK

>member
-41 VTVKVT
+41 VTVNVT

-71 ADAAT
+71 ADAAA
-76 TDVALKSGGKLDT
+76 TDVALKSGEQLNK
-89 HTEILCANYT
+89 HPEILCASYSNGK
-99 NKELD
+99 NA
-104 SRFAE
+104 FAE

-129 ASMNGS
+129 SAMNKDGK
-135 GDFQYNNLPRKCD
+135 FQNSKDERYCD
-148 VRVWNNEDKS
+148 VRVWGNENKR
-158 TLIASIDG
+158 TLIASVDG
-166 IVTDKNASK
+166 ILADKLGGNY
-175 EDKVNP
+175 EV
-181 TDKDTG
+181 
-187 KDNTIDWEIKAST
+187 DNTIDWEIKT
-200 TTPATTDQ
+200 TTTTQATTDQ
-208 ILVVRLAKSS
+208 YIVVRMAKN
-218 DNKGCFFGLKQITLY
+218 DRNTGCFFGLKQITLY

-313 RNNLLVGSSDATKEL
+313 RNNLLVGSGDATKEL

-356 AANKAALKTTTT
+356 AANKAALKTATP

-381 GINTVTTAMPATNA
+381 GINTATTAMPATNA

>member
-57 TATLQSIKQGTGTD
+57 TATLQSIKQGTGTE
-71 ADAAT
+71 AGAAA
-76 TDVALKSGGKLDT
+76 TDVALNSGNELNT
-89 HTEILCANYT
+89 HPEILCANYS
-99 NKELD
+99 NGKN
-104 SRFAE
+104 SFAE

-129 ASMNGS
+129 AAMNLNGR
-135 GDFQYNNLPRKCD
+135 FQNSKGERYCD
-148 VRVWNNEDKS
+148 VRVWGNENKS
-158 TLIASIDG
+158 TLIASTDG
-166 IVTDKNASK
+166 ILVDKLGGSYT
-175 EDKVNP
+175 V
-181 TDKDTG
+181 
-187 KDNTIDWEIKAST
+187 DNTIDWEIKGE
-200 TTPATTDQ
+200 ATTQAATDQ
-208 ILVVRLAKSS
+208 YLVVRMAKSS
-218 DNKGCFFGLKQITLY
+218 NSNGCFFGLKQITLY

-244 NIANVATF
+244 NIDNVATF

-313 RNNLLVGSSDATKEL
+313 RNNLLVGSGDATKEL

>member
-1 MKKTLLGTALLFA
+1 MKKTLLGTALLLA

-41 VTVKVT
+41 VTVNVT

-71 ADAAT
+71 AGAAA
-76 TDVALKSGGKLDT
+76 TDVALLSGEQLNT
-89 HTEILCANYT
+89 HTEILCANYS
-99 NKELD
+99 NVEKC
-104 SRFAE
+104 FAE
-109 FTFKISGLSDFSL
+109 FTFKISGLNNFSL

-129 ASMNGS
+129 SALQYQGK
-135 GDFQYNNLPRKCD
+135 FQNSKDQRYCD
-148 VRVWNNEDKS
+148 VRVWGNENKS
-158 TLIASIDG
+158 TLIASADG
-166 IVTDKNASK
+166 ILAVKLG
-175 EDKVNP
+175 
-181 TDKDTG
+181 G
-187 KDNTIDWEIKAST
+187 KYEVDNTVDWEIKGNT
-200 TTPATTDQ
+200 TTLTTNDKY
-208 ILVVRLAKSS
+208 IVVRMAKSDRS
-218 DNKGCFFGLKQITLY
+218 QGCFFGLKQITLY

-244 NIANVATF
+244 NIDYVATF
-252 SASSPVTF
+252 SASNPVTF

-285 LAAGK
+285 LAAK
-290 GAIVSKAT
+290 QGAIVSKAT
-298 TGDIYAYVSTETTDS
+298 TGDIYAYVSTEATDK
-313 RNNLLVGSSDATKEL
+313 RNNQLVGSGDATMDL

-338 KDNDAVFS
+338 QGEDAVFS
-346 PLDNAASTTL
+346 PLDKSANTTL

-368 GGQALTLDFGSVT
+368 GVQALTLDFGSVT
-381 GINTVTTAMPATNA
+381 GINTTTTAMPATNA

>member
-41 VTVKVT
+41 VTVNVT
-47 DESGNAINGV
+47 DESGNAIDGV
-57 TATLQSIKQGTGTD
+57 TATLQSIKQGTGTETS
-71 ADAAT
+71 AAA
-76 TDVALKSGGKLDT
+76 TDVALLSGMELNT
-89 HTEILCANYT
+89 HTEILCANYD
-99 NKELD
+99 NVKN
-104 SRFAE
+104 SFAE
-109 FTFKISGLSDFSL
+109 FTFKISGLNNFSL

-129 ASMNGS
+129 AAMNLYGR
-135 GDFQYNNLPRKCD
+135 FQNSKDQRYCD
-148 VRVWNNEDKS
+148 VRVWGNENKS
-158 TLIASIDG
+158 TLLASVDG
-166 IVTDKNASK
+166 ILVDKLGG
-175 EDKVNP
+175 DYVR
-181 TDKDTG
+181 
-187 KDNTIDWEIKAST
+187 DNTIDWEIKGNT
-200 TTPATTDQ
+200 TTPAATDQ
-208 ILVVRLAKSS
+208 YIVVRMAKSDRS
-218 DNKGCFFGLKQITLY
+218 QGCYFGLKQITLY

-244 NIANVATF
+244 NIDNVATF
-252 SASSPVTF
+252 SASKPVTF
-260 SSDATAYIAINSDNK
+260 SSDATAYIAINSNNT

-285 LAAGK
+285 LAAGQ

-298 TGDIYAYVSTETTDS
+298 TGDIYAYVSAETTDS
-313 RNNLLVGSSDATKEL
+313 RNNQLVGGGDATKEL

-338 KDNDAVFS
+338 KGDDAVFS
-346 PLDNAASTTL
+346 PLNNTSTTL
-356 AANKAALKTTTT
+356 AANKAALKTATP

-381 GINTVTTAMPATNA
+381 GINTATTAMPATNA

>member
-57 TATLQSIKQGTGTD
+57 TATLQSIKQGTGTE

-76 TDVALKSGGKLDT
+76 TDVALLSGEQLNT
-89 HTEILCANYT
+89 HTEILCANYS
-99 NKELD
+99 NVEKC
-104 SRFAE
+104 FAE
-109 FTFKISGLSDFSL
+109 FTFKISGLNNFSL

-129 ASMNGS
+129 SALQYQGK
-135 GDFQYNNLPRKCD
+135 FQNSKDQRYCD
-148 VRVWNNEDKS
+148 VRVWGNENKS
-158 TLIASIDG
+158 TLIASADG
-166 IVTDKNASK
+166 ILAVKLG
-175 EDKVNP
+175 
-181 TDKDTG
+181 G
-187 KDNTIDWEIKAST
+187 KYEVDNTVDWEIKGNT
-200 TTPATTDQ
+200 TTLTTNDKY
-208 ILVVRLAKSS
+208 IVVRMAKSDRS
-218 DNKGCFFGLKQITLY
+218 QGCYFGLKQITLY

-244 NIANVATF
+244 NIDNVATF
-252 SASSPVTF
+252 SASNPVTF

-285 LAAGK
+285 LAAK
-290 GAIVSKAT
+290 QGAIVSKAT
-298 TGDIYAYVSTETTDS
+298 TGDIYAYVSTEATDS
-313 RNNLLVGSSDATKEL
+313 RNNQLVGGGDDAMDL

-338 KDNDAVFS
+338 QGEEAVFS
-346 PLDNAASTTL
+346 PLKESASTTL
-356 AANKAALKTTTT
+356 AANKAALKTTTA

-381 GINTVTTAMPATNA
+381 GINTTTTAMPATNA
-395 TFDLSG
+395 IFDLSG
-401 RKVSG
+401 RKMSG

-416 GKKLLIK
+416 GKKFIIK